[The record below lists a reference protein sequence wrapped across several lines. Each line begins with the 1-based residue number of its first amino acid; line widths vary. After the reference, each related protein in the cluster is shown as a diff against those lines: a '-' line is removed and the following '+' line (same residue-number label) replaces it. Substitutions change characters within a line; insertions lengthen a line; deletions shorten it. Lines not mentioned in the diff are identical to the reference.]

1 MSYFAFA
8 ALVNTISCFGLAI
21 FFLNKRKNKPI
32 NNTFFYYALVVSF
45 WSASYFFWQISST
58 QSSALFWTKVLSVW
72 MTLIPIFS
80 TKFNYKLIGKK
91 ENHRLIT
98 ALYWFS
104 AIFIL
109 SDLGTGLVSKVV
121 PIDGFK
127 YWPMAGSIGI
137 PFLIVW
143 LGVIVYNVNM
153 LWSKFLH
160 SVAPYK
166 SQFGL
171 FLFATIIAYLGGI
184 SNYPLWW
191 RIPILPWGNIGV
203 TFYVLVIAYGILT
216 KNLFDIRLAISRTIV
231 YTSIFG
237 LILAAYGGAVFVLIS
252 LFNATFSWGIFL
264 TNIISATIIGFS
276 FEPIRDFLQ
285 EKTDR
290 FLFKKEYEQQEVLK
304 KLSDQL
310 NNVLNMDEALSIVTQ
325 TLNKYLHLKS
335 VLTVVFD
342 NPDGITINVQH
353 FKQTGY
359 SSKKDIILKDKDFF
373 IPYFS
378 QNPQILLTPELENA
392 VNLEKQQLGQVSHS
406 KKLDLSSHAIKSA
419 VLNRLQELSVYLTL
433 PLYINNHLIGLT
445 MIGNKLNND
454 PFNTQDLNLIES
466 IGSETIASIEKAR
479 LYEGDQMKNEFI
491 SIASH
496 ELLTPISAMEGYVSI
511 VLNDHVGVVDK
522 QAEDYL
528 QKVYTSTQR
537 LSLMVKDL
545 LAASRL
551 ESGRIK
557 LVLENVKIEKII
569 QETIDQFK
577 IMSEEKGI
585 PIVFDNQATNTEVF
599 GDQARIFEILTNL
612 ISNAL
617 KYTQKGQITIRTEIK
632 GNQMF
637 INVQDTGI
645 GIAKKDQAH
654 LFQKFYRI
662 QNEKTLTIMGTG
674 LGLYI
679 IKNMI
684 EKMNGAITFKS
695 VVDQGTT
702 FTFNLP
708 VAKTTPS

>member
-1 MSYFAFA
+1 MSYFALA

-21 FFLNKRKNKPI
+21 FFLSKRKNKPI
-32 NNTFFYYALVVSF
+32 NNTFFYYALVVCF
-45 WSASYFFWQISST
+45 WSASYFFWQISNT
-58 QSSALFWTKVLSVW
+58 ESSALFWTKILSVW

-80 TKFNYKLIGKK
+80 TKFNYKLLGKK
-91 ENHRLIT
+91 ENNRLIL
-98 ALYWFS
+98 ALYIFS
-104 AIFIL
+104 ALFIL
-109 SDLGTGLVSKVV
+109 SDIGTGLVSKVV

-127 YWPMAGSIGI
+127 YWPMAGRIGI

-143 LGVIVYNVNM
+143 LGVIIYNINM
-153 LWSKFLH
+153 LWSKFRH

-166 SQFGL
+166 SQYGL

-203 TFYVLVIAYGILT
+203 TFYVLIIAYGILA
-216 KNLFDIRLAISRTIV
+216 KNLFNIRLAVSRTIV

-237 LILAAYGGAVFVLIS
+237 IILAAYGATVFILIS
-252 LFNATFSWGIFL
+252 LFNTTFNWGIFL

-276 FEPIRDFLQ
+276 FEPIRNFLQ
-285 EKTDR
+285 EKTDH

-325 TLNKYLHLKS
+325 NLNKYLHLKS

-342 NPDGITINVQH
+342 NTDGNTTNVQY
-353 FKQTGY
+353 FKQAGY
-359 SSKKDIILKDKDFF
+359 SGKKDIAIKDKDFF

-378 QNPQILLTPELENA
+378 QNTQILLTNELEDT
-392 VNLEKQQLGQVSHS
+392 VNLEKQQLGQISHT
-406 KKLDLSSHAIKSA
+406 KKLDLSGHAIKFA
-419 VLNRLQELSVYLTL
+419 VLNRLKELSVYLTL
-433 PLYINNHLIGLT
+433 PLCINDRLIGLT
-445 MIGNKLNND
+445 MVGNKLNND
-454 PFNTQDLNLIES
+454 AFNMQDLDLIES
-466 IGSETIASIEKAR
+466 IGSETIAAIEKAR
-479 LYEGDQMKNEFI
+479 LFEGDQMKNEFI

-496 ELLTPISAMEGYVSI
+496 ELLTPISAMEGYISI
-511 VLNDHVGVVDK
+511 VLKDHVGVVDK

-577 IMSEEKGI
+577 IMSEEKKI
-585 PIVFDNQATNTEVF
+585 PIIFDNQATNTEVF

-617 KYTQKGQITIRTEIK
+617 KYTQKGQITVRTEIK
-632 GNQMF
+632 GSQMF
-637 INVQDTGI
+637 VNVQDTGI
-645 GIAKKDQAH
+645 GIAKKDQVH

-684 EKMNGAITFKS
+684 EKMNGTITFHS
-695 VVDQGTT
+695 IVDQGTT

-708 VAKTTPS
+708 IVKTTPS